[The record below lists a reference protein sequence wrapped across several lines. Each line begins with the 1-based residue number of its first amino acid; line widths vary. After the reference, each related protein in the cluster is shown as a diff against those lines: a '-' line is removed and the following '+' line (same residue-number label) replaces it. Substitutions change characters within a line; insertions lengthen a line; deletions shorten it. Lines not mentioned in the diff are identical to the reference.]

1 MNSCLSIRLNTNAE
15 QTQRL
20 IDLQKAFAQVCNT
33 IAPIARDNRCWN
45 RVALHHL
52 TYRSLREQFP
62 QVGSQMVCNAI
73 YSVSRTFRLL
83 LQHPGSPFVLGKRPG
98 KPIPEIRFADTAP
111 VYFDRH
117 TLSIKGGQLSMFTL
131 DGRIKFQ
138 IQLSPADEQRFH
150 TGKVYEIALCRQAQ
164 GFELKF
170 FLTSDLSLSDD
181 MAQIQPHIVVQP
193 VESLP

>member
-33 IAPIARDNRCWN
+33 IVPTARDNRCWN

-83 LQHPGSPFVLGKRPG
+83 LQHPTSPFFLGKRPG
-98 KPIPEIRFADTAP
+98 KPIPDIRFADTAP

-138 IQLSPADEQRFH
+138 IQLSPADEQQFQ
-150 TGKVYEIALCRQAQ
+150 TGKLHEIALCRHPQ

-170 FLTSDLSLSDD
+170 FLSTDLSLSDD
-181 MAQIQPHIVVQP
+181 MAQIQPHIVVQSAEQTP
-193 VESLP
+193 